1 MPAVSE
7 CCRGG
12 SNGVVRHVFDTTTLS
27 TQRWF
32 CIISL
37 FDFSS
42 FKPLNRSRDIQMDII
57 AMRRIPFMDDITLST
72 QLRAEQLK
80 QLLLILKSWEG
91 PVSAAIYIDRLES
104 QTFVNYLRNNLV
116 LRTRTN
122 LDIHIVK
129 SRGVSQ
135 FYS

>member
-1 MPAVSE
+1 
-7 CCRGG
+7 
-12 SNGVVRHVFDTTTLS
+12 
-27 TQRWF
+27 
-32 CIISL
+32 
-37 FDFSS
+37 
-42 FKPLNRSRDIQMDII
+42 
-57 AMRRIPFMDDITLST
+57 MRRIPFMDDITLST

>member
-1 MPAVSE
+1 
-7 CCRGG
+7 
-12 SNGVVRHVFDTTTLS
+12 
-27 TQRWF
+27 
-32 CIISL
+32 
-37 FDFSS
+37 
-42 FKPLNRSRDIQMDII
+42 
-57 AMRRIPFMDDITLST
+57 MDDITLST

-104 QTFVNYLRNNLV
+104 QTFVNYVRNNLV

>member
-1 MPAVSE
+1 
-7 CCRGG
+7 
-12 SNGVVRHVFDTTTLS
+12 
-27 TQRWF
+27 
-32 CIISL
+32 
-37 FDFSS
+37 
-42 FKPLNRSRDIQMDII
+42 
-57 AMRRIPFMDDITLST
+57 MDDITLST
-72 QLRAEQLK
+72 QLQAEQLK
-80 QLLLILKSWEG
+80 QLLLMLKSWEG

-104 QTFVNYLRNNLV
+104 QIFVNYLRNNLV

>member
-1 MPAVSE
+1 
-7 CCRGG
+7 
-12 SNGVVRHVFDTTTLS
+12 
-27 TQRWF
+27 
-32 CIISL
+32 
-37 FDFSS
+37 
-42 FKPLNRSRDIQMDII
+42 MDII

-129 SRGVSQ
+129 SRGVS
-135 FYS
+135 

>member
-1 MPAVSE
+1 
-7 CCRGG
+7 
-12 SNGVVRHVFDTTTLS
+12 
-27 TQRWF
+27 
-32 CIISL
+32 
-37 FDFSS
+37 
-42 FKPLNRSRDIQMDII
+42 MDII
-57 AMRRIPFMDDITLST
+57 ATRRLPFMDDITLST

-104 QTFVNYLRNNLV
+104 QTFVNYVRNNLV

-135 FYS
+135 FHS